1 MAFKNY
7 QVLAATQ
14 VTIHIHQDNLLPNDP
29 QTLQD
34 INERIRNIGRVL
46 YSVTT
51 HKKVI
56 VQVIPDCSKEQRT
69 QIGYSIISILQSFLY
84 HLHQT

>member
-1 MAFKNY
+1 MPFKNY
-7 QVLAATQ
+7 LVLTTTQ
-14 VTIHIHQDNLLPNDP
+14 VIIHIHQDNLLPNDP
-29 QTLQD
+29 PTLED

-51 HKKVI
+51 HKQVI
-56 VQVIPDCSKEQRT
+56 VQVIPDCSKEQLA